1 LRRFTPAPVLAVSCS
16 EINRLAGKATSKPS
30 RYTRCNSVAG
40 AEARIRVRKA
50 NLKRSV
56 IITLIACSV
65 ALTTTSMFATTV
77 SSVNTNNVTATVIGG
92 CQWITPLTMAF
103 PNYDPFAGAATTQST
118 TVNFKCV
125 KKTNAT
131 DTYKIWFSKTAGNMT
146 SGVNTLAYTLT
157 DAGGVALKTTA
168 GTSTTV
174 AGVAGVGAGSGYTFT
189 VNGSIAAAQ
198 DVPTGAYVDT
208 VVANIEY

>member
-1 LRRFTPAPVLAVSCS
+1 LRRA
-16 EINRLAGKATSKPS
+16 
-30 RYTRCNSVAG
+30 
-40 AEARIRVRKA
+40 
-50 NLKRSV
+50 
-56 IITLIACSV
+56 IITTLVACSL
-65 ALTTTSMFATTV
+65 ALATTSLFATTV
-77 SSVNTNNVTATVIGG
+77 SSVNTNNVTTTVIGG

-103 PNYDPFAGAATTQST
+103 PNYDPFAGAATTQT
-118 TVNFKCV
+118 TSVNFMCV

-157 DAGGVALKTTA
+157 NNAGVALPTTA

-174 AGVAGVGAGSGYTFT
+174 VGVAGVAAGAGYSFT
-189 VNGSIAAAQ
+189 VKGSIAAAQ
-198 DVPTGAYVDT
+198 DVAAGAYQDT